1 VDPFTAPRETAEPAP
16 VAVPLDWPAVYAR
29 RAAYGVYAAMICAG
43 FASGAHPN
51 GDVPML
57 ATLAIGW
64 AITYFCALDAR
75 AHNVVFPH
83 SFWLI
88 TSLSWPVAPLVH
100 LVRVRGA
107 AGAITFV
114 VHAVL
119 IALCGVAGFALGTWF
134 GNNW

>member
-1 VDPFTAPRETAEPAP
+1 
-16 VAVPLDWPAVYAR
+16 
-29 RAAYGVYAAMICAG
+29 MICAG

-51 GDVPML
+51 GDVPVL

-75 AHNVVFPH
+75 AHNAVFPH
-83 SFWLI
+83 SFLADH
-88 TSLSWPVAPLVH
+88 LAELV
-100 LVRVRGA
+100 VRVRGA